1 MSKKKKIF
9 KKKGRIIKDL
19 TKNIFKILNED
30 ANQSY
35 NYKQIASKIG
45 ISDTDGKTQILKKLA
60 ELTAT
65 KKIKETDRGKFTIN
79 QDRKYHIGTL
89 DLTTNGNGYFIC
101 DDFEN
106 DIFIPSINLN
116 KALHKDTVKVYT
128 YNKRGSKKLEADV
141 VEVLERAKTE
151 FVGVLQLNK
160 NFGFVIPDDNKMYAD
175 LFVSQNKING
185 AEDGD
190 KVVATLTD
198 WPSNSKNPFGKIT
211 QVLGKPGDHNT
222 EMHSILVEY
231 GLPYEFPKEVEAEA
245 ENLPIEITKE
255 EIAKRRDMRNDLT
268 FTIDP
273 KDAKDFDDALSFT
286 KLENGNYE
294 IGIHIAD
301 VSHYLQE
308 KTILDDE
315 AYDRATSVYLVDRVV
330 PMLPEMLSNGVCSL
344 RPNEEKLTFSAVFEI
359 NEKAQ
364 VIKEWFGRTVTYS
377 DQRFAYEEAQYLIE
391 QNQDERNKKQDNSET
406 VIPNEERG
414 GISYLKCT
422 IPADISITDIEYT
435 VTKEI
440 VEATLKLDE
449 LAKKMRKKRMQA
461 GAISFDRVEVKFN
474 LDEEANPVGVFFKE
488 AKDANKLIEEFML
501 LANRKVAEF
510 IGQEKGKPSKKTF
523 IYRVHDEPNIDKL
536 NALQGIVSKFGYSL
550 NTETKET
557 ISQSL
562 NKLLSDVHGKAESNM
577 VETLAIRTMSKAEYT
592 TQNIGHYGLAFDYYS
607 HFTSPIRRYPDV
619 MTHRLLQ
626 YYLDGGKS
634 PKAEI
639 YEEKCKHSSQME
651 ELASKAERDSIK
663 YMQVKYMQDH
673 KDMEFEGVISG
684 VTEWGIYVEIKENKC
699 EGMVRI
705 RDIKS
710 DYFIF
715 DEKQYAI
722 IGQSTKQIYQL
733 GDDVV
738 VKVKK
743 TDLERK
749 HLDFTLIEE

>member
-1 MSKKKKIF
+1 MSKKKNKIY

-30 ANQSY
+30 TNKQY
-35 NYKQIASKIG
+35 NYKQIAAKIG
-45 ISDTDGKTQILKKLA
+45 IVDTDGKTQILKKLA

-65 KKIKETDRGKFTIN
+65 KKIKEGDRGKYQIN
-79 QDRKYHIGTL
+79 KDRKYHVGTL
-89 DLTTNGNGYFIC
+89 DLTSNGNGYFIC
-101 DDFEN
+101 DDFEK
-106 DIFIPSINLN
+106 DIFIPSNNLG
-116 KALHKDTVKVYT
+116 KGLQGDTVKAYVYSRR
-128 YNKRGSKKLEADV
+128 KSSKQEADV
-141 VEVLERAKTE
+141 VEILDRAKTE

-160 NFGFVIPDDNKMYAD
+160 NFGFVVPDNNKMYAD
-175 LFVSQNKING
+175 LFISQNKLNG

-190 KVVATLTD
+190 KVLVKMID
-198 WPSNSKNPFGKIT
+198 WPENSKNPFGKIT
-211 QVLGKPGDHNT
+211 QILGKPGEHNT
-222 EMHSILVEY
+222 EIHSILLEY
-231 GLPYEFPKEVEAEA
+231 GLPFEFEKEVEEDAA
-245 ENLPIEITKE
+245 KLPIEITEK
-255 EIAKRRDMRNDLT
+255 EIAKRRDMRKDLT

-301 VSHYLQE
+301 VSHYLQP

-330 PMLPEMLSNGVCSL
+330 PMLPEVLSNGVCSL
-344 RPNEEKLTFSAVFEI
+344 RPHEEKLTFSAVFEL

-364 VIKEWFGRTVTYS
+364 LVNQWFGRTVTYS
-377 DQRFAYEEAQYLIE
+377 DQRFAYEEAQSIIE
-391 QNQDERNKKQDNSET
+391 NCILSDDIKPYT
-406 VIPNEERG
+406 MP
-414 GISYLKCT
+414 L
-422 IPADISITDIEYT
+422 DISIIDKEYE
-435 VTKEI
+435 VAPEI

-449 LAKKMRKKRMQA
+449 LAKILRKKRMKD

-474 LDEEANPVGVFFKE
+474 LDEDANPVGVFFKQS
-488 AKDANKLIEEFML
+488 KDANKLIEEFML

-510 IGQEKGKPSKKTF
+510 IGFSKGKPTNKTF
-523 IYRVHDEPNIDKL
+523 IYRVHDEPNDEKL
-536 NALQGIVSKFGYSL
+536 AALQNIISKFGYKINTESKETTTASL
-550 NTETKET
+550 N
-557 ISQSL
+557 Q
-562 NKLLSDVHGKAESNM
+562 LLKDVNGKAESNM
-577 VETLAIRTMSKAEYT
+577 VETLAIRTMSKAAYT
-592 TQNIGHYGLAFDYYS
+592 TQNVGHYGLAFDYYS

-626 YYLDGGKS
+626 HYLDGENS
-634 PKAEI
+634 PKPDL
-639 YEEKCKHSSQME
+639 YEEKCKHSSKME

-673 KDMEFEGVISG
+673 KDEEFEGVISG
-684 VTEWGIYVEIKENKC
+684 VTEWGIYVEIKSNKC

-705 RDIKS
+705 RDIKD
-710 DYFIF
+710 DYYIF

-722 IGQSTKQIYQL
+722 VGQSSNNIIQL

-738 VKVKK
+738 VKVKH

-749 HLDFTLIEE
+749 HLDFSLISHKKNYN

>member
-1 MSKKKKIF
+1 MSKKKNKF
-9 KKKGRIIKDL
+9 YKKKGKILKDL
-19 TKNIFKILNED
+19 TRNIFKVLNEN
-30 ANQSY
+30 ATLSY
-35 NYKQIASKIG
+35 NYKQIASKMN

-65 KKIKETDRGKFTIN
+65 KKIKETDRGKFQIN
-79 QDRKYHIGTL
+79 IERKYSIGTL
-89 DLTTNGNGYFIC
+89 DVTSNGNAYFVSDEF
-101 DDFEN
+101 DD

-116 KALHKDTVKVYT
+116 KGLHQDTVKVYT
-128 YNKRGSKKLEADV
+128 YNKRGGKKLEADV
-141 VEVLERAKTE
+141 VEVIERAKTE

-160 NFGFVIPDDNKMYAD
+160 NFGFVISNNQKMYVD
-175 LFVSQNKING
+175 IFISQNKLNG

-198 WPSNSKNPFGKIT
+198 WPANSKNPFGKIT
-211 QVLGKPGDHNT
+211 TVLGKPGDHNT
-222 EMHSILVEY
+222 EMHSILLEY
-231 GLPYEFPKEVEAEA
+231 GLPYEFPKEVEEVA
-245 ENLPIEITKE
+245 ENLSIEITKE
-255 EIAKRRDMRNDLT
+255 EIAKRRDMRGDLT

-330 PMLPEMLSNGVCSL
+330 PMLPEKLSNGVCSL

-364 VIKEWFGRTVTYS
+364 VVNKWFGRTVTYS
-377 DQRFAYEEAQYLIE
+377 DQRFAYEEAQSIIE
-391 QNQDERNKKQDNSET
+391 NCTLSE
-406 VIPNEERG
+406 VKEYQMP
-414 GISYLKCT
+414 L
-422 IPADISITDIEYT
+422 DISIIDAEYK
-435 VTKEI
+435 VSKEI

-449 LAKKMRKKRMQA
+449 LAKKMRRKRMKA

-474 LDEEANPVGVFFKE
+474 LDEDANPLGVFFKE
-488 AKDANKLIEEFML
+488 SKDANKLIEEFML

-510 IGQEKGKPSKKTF
+510 IGTEKGKPSKNTF
-523 IYRVHDEPNIDKL
+523 IYRTHDEPNVDKL
-536 NALQGIVSKFGYSL
+536 AALQGIIKKFGYSI
-550 NTETKET
+550 NTETKASTSE
-557 ISQSL
+557 SL
-562 NKLLSDVHGKAESNM
+562 NKLLADVHGKAESNM

-626 YYLDGGKS
+626 HYLDGGKT
-634 PKAEI
+634 PKADI

-651 ELASKAERDSIK
+651 ELAAKAERSSIK
-663 YMQVKYMQDH
+663 YMQIKYMQDH
-673 KDMEFEGVISG
+673 QDAEFEGVISG
-684 VTEWGIYVEIKENKC
+684 VTEWGIYVEISENKC

-710 DYFIF
+710 DYYIF

-722 IGQSTKQIYQL
+722 IGQSTKKIYQL
-733 GDDVV
+733 GDIVT
-738 VKVKK
+738 VKVKN

-749 HLDFTLIEE
+749 HLDFRLIED